1 MTYRVGRSERYPLP
15 ARVRPYPGGVG
26 IAPRINGAP
35 PPDIPCSQAELGSWQ
50 FWREDDDIR
59 DGAFAALRREAPVSF
74 HPACVL
80 AGSPETQGHW
90 AVTRYDDV
98 FYASR
103 HPEIFS
109 SASGI
114 TIGDQTTELAEYF
127 GSMIVMDDP
136 RHTRLRNIV
145 RSAFTPRVVSLI
157 EDSVRDRA
165 RRLVADMVAAHPD
178 GTAEL
183 VTELAGPLPLQ
194 VICDMMGIP
203 EQDHQQI
210 FHWTNVILGFGDPD
224 VSTDFDEFAAVATDI
239 GAYATALADERR
251 AAPTDDLTT
260 SLVQAEVDGE
270 RLTSA
275 EVASFFILLV
285 VAGNETTRNAISH
298 GVLALTRYPEQRE
311 LWWSRYEELA
321 PTAVEE
327 IVRWASPVSYMRRTV
342 THDTVL
348 GGTPLPAG
356 AKVTLWYGS
365 ANRDESKFADPWRF
379 DVTRHPNPHF
389 GFGGGGAHFCLGANL
404 ARREIT
410 VVFEELHRRLPGLVA
425 TEEPD
430 RLQSSFIHGIKRM
443 PVAWA

>member
-1 MTYRVGRSERYPLP
+1 M
-15 ARVRPYPGGVG
+15 G
-26 IAPRINGAP
+26 IAPRVNGAP
-35 PPDIPCSQAELGSWQ
+35 PPDVPRAAIELGSWQ

-59 DGAFAALRREAPVSF
+59 DGAFAALRREDPVSY

-80 AGSPETQGHW
+80 EGFPESPGHW

-98 FYASR
+98 FHASR

-114 TIGDQTTELAEYF
+114 TIGDQTAELAEYF

-145 RSAFTPRVVSLI
+145 RSAFTPRVVALI

-165 RRLVADMVAAHPD
+165 RRLVADMVARNPD
-178 GTAEL
+178 GNAEL
-183 VTELAGPLPLQ
+183 VAELAGPLPLQ
-194 VICDMMGIP
+194 IICDMMGIP
-203 EQDHQQI
+203 EPDHQRI

-224 VSTDFDEFAAVATDI
+224 LTTDFDEFLQVAMDI

-251 AAPTDDLTT
+251 AVPTEDLTT

-285 VAGNETTRNAISH
+285 VAGNETTRNSISH
-298 GVLALTRYPEQRE
+298 GVLALTRFPEERE
-311 LWWSRYEELA
+311 KWWSRYEELA

-342 THDTVL
+342 TQDTVL
-348 GGTPLPAG
+348 GGTSLPAG

-379 DVTRHPNPHF
+379 DVTRHPNPHL

-410 VVFEELHRRLPGLVA
+410 VAFEELHRQLPDIVV

-430 RLQSSFIHGIKRM
+430 RLQSQFIHGIKRM
-443 PVAWA
+443 PVAWSTR

>member
-1 MTYRVGRSERYPLP
+1 M
-15 ARVRPYPGGVG
+15 G
-26 IAPRINGAP
+26 IAPRVNGAP
-35 PPDIPCSQAELGSWQ
+35 PPDVPLSDINLGSWD
-50 FWREDDDIR
+50 FWALDDDIR
-59 DGAFAALRREAPVSF
+59 DGAFTTLRAQAPISF
-74 HPACVL
+74 QPAFEQV
-80 AGSPETQGHW
+80 GFPQGNGHW

-109 SASGI
+109 SAAGI
-114 TIGDQTTELAEYF
+114 TIGDQTPELAEYF
-127 GSMIVMDDP
+127 GSMIAMDDP

-145 RSAFTPRVVSLI
+145 RSAFTPRVLALI
-157 EDSVRDRA
+157 EGSVRDRA
-165 RRLVADMVAAHPD
+165 RRLVADMVSHNPD
-178 GTAEL
+178 GHAEL

-194 VICDMMGIP
+194 IICDMMGIP
-203 EQDHQQI
+203 EDDHQRI

-224 VSTDFDEFAAVATDI
+224 LTTDFNEFIAVAMEI

-251 AAPTDDLTT
+251 AVPADDLTT

-298 GVLALTRYPEQRE
+298 GVLALTRYPDQRDE
-311 LWWSRYEELA
+311 WWSAYDEVA

-342 THDTVL
+342 TRDTEL
-348 GGTPLPAG
+348 GGVPLAAG
-356 AKVTLWYGS
+356 DKVTLWYGS

-379 DVTRHPNPHF
+379 DVRRHPNPHV

-410 VVFEELHRRLPGLVA
+410 VAFEELHRQLPAIAV

-430 RLQSSFIHGIKRM
+430 RLQSAFIHGIKRL
-443 PVAWA
+443 PVAWR